1 MVKTLKSG
9 LKAGFTLIEI
19 LVTIVIIAV
28 LAAVIIPAVT
38 NQIGAADPARVA
50 EDLANVR
57 TGIETFALNV
67 RPRFPG
73 DLDDLAN
80 PITVADQDIKGA
92 AFSAPGNINAWNG
105 PYISATV
112 PSANLAPLAD
122 IASNS
127 GYNSNILSDLASCSS
142 TAGLGCVT
150 PAGTDPRFVTV
161 QMTGLDAAQFR
172 AINDVL
178 DGVSDS
184 LTASTTGKFRYD
196 GTGAFFLA
204 TPYK

>member
-1 MVKTLKSG
+1 MKKAWNAG
-9 LKAGFTLIEI
+9 LKAGFTLIEV
-19 LVTIVIIAV
+19 LVTVVIIGV
-28 LAAVIIPAVT
+28 LAAVIIPAIT

-57 TGIETFALNV
+57 TGIETFSLNV

-80 PITVADQDIKGA
+80 PITPTDVDIKGVA
-92 AFSAPGNINAWNG
+92 YVDTASWNG

-112 PSANLAPLAD
+112 PVTTVAPITD

-127 GYNSNILSDLASCSS
+127 GYKATILSDLASCSS
-142 TAGLGCVT
+142 AAGLGCVAT
-150 PAGTDPRFVTV
+150 TAPQFVTV
-161 QMTGLDAAQFR
+161 QMNGLDAPQFR

-178 DGVSDS
+178 DGASDS
-184 LTASTTGKFRYD
+184 LTASTTGKFRFD
-196 GTGAFFLA
+196 GTRAYFLA
-204 TPYK
+204 TPYR

>member
-1 MVKTLKSG
+1 MKKAWNAG
-9 LKAGFTLIEI
+9 LKAGFTLIEV
-19 LVTIVIIAV
+19 LVTVVIIGV
-28 LAAVIIPAVT
+28 LAAVIIPAIT

-57 TGIETFALNV
+57 TGIETFSLNV

-92 AFSAPGNINAWNG
+92 VYSTPGNTNAWNG

-112 PSANLAPLAD
+112 PVTAVATTE

-127 GYNSNILSDLASCSS
+127 GYNSTILSDLASCSS
-142 TAGLGCVT
+142 TAG
-150 PAGTDPRFVTV
+150 AG
-161 QMTGLDAAQFR
+161 
-172 AINDVL
+172 
-178 DGVSDS
+178 
-184 LTASTTGKFRYD
+184 
-196 GTGAFFLA
+196 
-204 TPYK
+204 